1 LVEQLLLALQVA
13 FVVLLYLFIW
23 RVVRVASRDLS
34 VGQESMVLTPVRPA
48 EQRPP
53 RPPGVLVVSESPELE
68 TGARLEISR
77 ELLAGR
83 DGGSDIS
90 VPADGY
96 ASGRHAR
103 FHRGEHADIVEDLNS
118 TNGTFVNGERL
129 SGSRPLRAG
138 DVITIGQTQLTY
150 EAPS

>member
-23 RVVRVASRDLS
+23 RVVRVASRDLR

-48 EQRPP
+48 EQAPARAAG
-53 RPPGVLVVSESPELE
+53 RLVVAASPELE
-68 TGARLEISR
+68 PGTRLEISR
-77 ELLAGR
+77 ELVAGR
-83 DGGSDIS
+83 DAGLDLSM
-90 VPADGY
+90 PADGY

-103 FHRGEHADIVEDLNS
+103 FLRGVHADSVEDLGS

-129 SGSRPLRAG
+129 SAAHVLRPG
-138 DVITIGQTQLTY
+138 DLVTIGQTQLPY
-150 EAPS
+150 EAQR

>member
-1 LVEQLLLALQVA
+1 MVEQLLLALQVA

-34 VGQESMVLTPVRPA
+34 VGQESMVLTPARPA
-48 EQRPP
+48 AQRPP
-53 RPPGVLVVSESPELE
+53 RGYGVLVVSQSPELE
-68 TGARLEISR
+68 QGARLEISR
-77 ELLAGR
+77 ELAAGR
-83 DGGSDIS
+83 DVANDIS

-103 FHRGEHADIVEDLNS
+103 FHRGEHADIVEDLDS

-129 SGSRPLRAG
+129 TGSRLLHAG
-138 DVITIGQTQLTY
+138 DVVTIGQTQLTY

>member
-23 RVVRVASRDLS
+23 RVVRTASRDLA
-34 VGQESMVLTPVRPA
+34 VGQESMILTPVRPA
-48 EQRPP
+48 PARPA
-53 RPPGVLVVSESPELE
+53 RAAGRLVVVASPELDPG
-68 TGARLEISR
+68 TALEISR

-83 DGGSDIS
+83 DASSD
-90 VPADGY
+90 VRLPADGY

-103 FHRGEHADIVEDLNS
+103 FVRGQDADLVEDLDS

-129 SGSRPLRAG
+129 SGSRPLHDG
-138 DVITIGQTQLTY
+138 DTITLGQTQLRY
-150 EAPS
+150 EDGT

>member
-23 RVVRVASRDLS
+23 RVVRTASRDLA
-34 VGQESMVLTPVRPA
+34 VGQESMILTPVRPA
-48 EQRPP
+48 PP
-53 RPPGVLVVSESPELE
+53 RPARPAGRLVVVESPELE
-68 TGARLEISR
+68 AGSSLEISR

-83 DGGSDIS
+83 DASSD
-90 VPADGY
+90 VRLPADGY

-103 FHRGEHADIVEDLNS
+103 FVRGEETDVVEDLNS

-129 SGSRPLRAG
+129 VGSRPLRDG
-138 DVITIGQTQLTY
+138 DRITLGQTQLRY
-150 EAPS
+150 EDGA